1 MVLGEEDKGDMEEV
15 PKTPSDSDIV
25 MEQGGGDN
33 VPHRERIVAR
43 IRRVERLVP
52 QFLASI
58 LLVVPAQCGKP
69 TSLGTPFFILLV
81 VYQLIVISVRVNSQT

>member
-1 MVLGEEDKGDMEEV
+1 VVVVLGEEDKGDMEEV
-15 PKTPSDSDIV
+15 PETPSDSDIV

-58 LLVVPAQCGKP
+58 LL
-69 TSLGTPFFILLV
+69 F
-81 VYQLIVISVRVNSQT
+81 VYQLIVINVRVNSQT

>member
-1 MVLGEEDKGDMEEV
+1 
-15 PKTPSDSDIV
+15 
-25 MEQGGGDN
+25 MEQGGGAN

-58 LLVVPAQCGKP
+58 LL
-69 TSLGTPFFILLV
+69 F
-81 VYQLIVISVRVNSQT
+81 VYQLIVINVRVNSQT